1 VRIVVTGGAGQ
12 LGTVV
17 IRRLLRKR
25 QHTVICLD
33 TRPPLVVP
41 AGRVRA
47 VRVDIR
53 DQTIRRHLQGADA
66 LIHLAFV
73 IAAPLP
79 RPELHA
85 INVEG
90 SRNVFAAA
98 VDVGIPH
105 ILYASSVAAYGL
117 VPGHPDPVVEDSP
130 RQHQSWFPYASAKY
144 EVEAILDEL
153 ERAHP
158 QVAVTRFRPGIL
170 IGAHMD
176 HALGRALR
184 AGILP
189 DTGKSPMPLVWDED
203 VADAFFL
210 ALEGRVAGAFNLVA
224 GDALPPRALARAAG
238 FRSVPAPRFL
248 LKAVNR
254 ITRAIDP
261 AWLDANP
268 VPVISSEKAR
278 RELGWDPRF
287 ATGREVLAH
296 YRAEV
301 PQRLD
306 PWLRAFFAALR
317 LFARFRDP
325 PEEARNLRAQ
335 IHLRLTGPRGGDIG
349 LIFEDGRIRV
359 ERGIPR
365 PPSSIARM
373 PAETFRAL
381 LAGKQSFT
389 TAQMTGEITV
399 EGDASAAM
407 LLQGLVTTFRARLTR
422 EGAPARR
429 ARPGSEAQPSDL
441 GAPSGG
447 DRTK

>member
-1 VRIVVTGGAGQ
+1 MRIVVTGGAGQ
-12 LGTVV
+12 LGTAV

-53 DQTIRRHLQGADA
+53 DQTLRRHLQGADA
-66 LIHLAFV
+66 VIHLAFV

-79 RPELHA
+79 RPQLHA

-90 SRNVFAAA
+90 SRNVFEAAA
-98 VDVGIPH
+98 DVGIPH
-105 ILYASSVAAYGL
+105 ILYSSSVAAYGL
-117 VPGHPDPVVEDSP
+117 VPGHPEPVVEDTP

-144 EVEAILDEL
+144 EVEAILDGF

-158 QVAVTRFRPGIL
+158 EIAVTRFRPGIL
-170 IGAHMD
+170 VGAHMD
-176 HALGRALR
+176 HALGRSLR

-189 DTGKSPMPLVWDED
+189 YTSKSPMPLVWDED

-224 GDALPPRALARAAG
+224 ADALPPRALARAAG
-238 FRSVPAPRFL
+238 FRALPTPRLL
-248 LKAVNR
+248 LKAVNAV
-254 ITRAIDP
+254 TRAIDP
-261 AWLDANP
+261 AWLDPGPAP
-268 VPVISSEKAR
+268 IVSSEKAR
-278 RELGWDPRF
+278 RELGWDPRCPT
-287 ATGREVLAH
+287 ARDVLVH
-296 YRAEV
+296 FRAEV

-306 PWLRAFFAALR
+306 PRLRAFFAALR
-317 LFARFRDP
+317 VLARFRDP

-365 PPSSIARM
+365 PPTSIARM

-381 LAGKQSFT
+381 LSGKQSFT
-389 TAQMTGEITV
+389 TAQMTGEITI

-422 EGAPARR
+422 EVA
-429 ARPGSEAQPSDL
+429 
-441 GAPSGG
+441 
-447 DRTK
+447 